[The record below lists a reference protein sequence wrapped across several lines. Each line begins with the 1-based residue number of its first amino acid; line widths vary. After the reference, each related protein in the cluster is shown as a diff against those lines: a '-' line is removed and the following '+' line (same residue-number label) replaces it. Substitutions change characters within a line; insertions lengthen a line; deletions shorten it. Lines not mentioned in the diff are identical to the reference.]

1 MYINTL
7 VGGLEPWSGLWLSHH
22 IRNISSSQLTFT
34 PSFFRGVGQPPV
46 QYNMIQDC
54 SGDCSH
60 AMSFLWPVPLWRCLL
75 HPHEDVHVF
84 RQLFGLLEVGNTEGP
99 VGPVFPDLAG
109 NHFEVS
115 QNRGPSKPSK
125 IRPFQY
131 GNNQGVL
138 EILHFRKYPID
149 SVLNPIWLVTWN
161 ICYFS
166 IYSHHPNWL
175 SVHHFS
181 EG

>member
-1 MYINTL
+1 ML
-7 VGGLEPWSGLWLSHH
+7 CHSC
-22 IRNISSSQLTFT
+22 
-34 PSFFRGVGQPPV
+34 
-46 QYNMIQDC
+46 D
-54 SGDCSH
+54 
-60 AMSFLWPVPLWRCLL
+60 PVPLWRCLL

-131 GNNQGVL
+131 GNNQGDL

-149 SVLNPIWLVTWN
+149 SVLLSLPKKSEIALKSRCFGMSLSLNPIWLVVWN

-166 IYSHHPNWL
+166 IYSHHPN
-175 SVHHFS
+175 
-181 EG
+181 